1 MLVKYSSIGNRKPGV
16 DKLISGLA
24 LGGGGSKGI
33 YELGAWEAFRE
44 LGVVFDVIA
53 GTSIGSINGAFMA
66 TDDYDGAVRMWENIR
81 IEQCV
86 AFSENQ
92 SLRSSDLL
100 SLKNVEVLAKELLTQ
115 GALNTQPLRSLLG
128 QHIDEERV
136 RESHI
141 RYGLMTALLPRM
153 TPMPMWIE
161 DIPKGQLI
169 DYVMAS
175 ACLPG
180 LRTVQIGE
188 QRFIDGGVAEVVPL
202 SMLRRLGICRITALD
217 LNTGVS
223 LKSPMIDNIQ
233 LTFIHNQMDLGG
245 PLDLTPEILIRNRR
259 LGYLDTLKAFGRLAG
274 DYYSF
279 KPDDHKALCREFGPE
294 NVHGLEQAAIAYEID
309 RCVIYDPNRFLT
321 LIRTRRAEVQTL
333 YEDKRR
339 LLQIDHKLRSVMSGR
354 LKVLKLLPP
363 MRLAFLLELGTQI
376 RRSDSFLNIPMQH
389 FRNLDLAAQALGSLD
404 EYDMRRDSKG

>member
-1 MLVKYSSIGNRKPGV
+1 MYNIKQWETQNRGV
-16 DKLISGLA
+16 SELISGLA

-44 LGVVFDVIA
+44 LGVTFEAIA

-66 TDDYDGAVRMWENIR
+66 TDDYAGAVRMWENIR
-81 IEQCV
+81 IDQCV

-92 SLRSSDLL
+92 SLRSRDLL
-100 SLKNVEVLAKELLTQ
+100 SLKNVDVLAKELLTQ

-128 QHIDEERV
+128 QHINEDRV
-136 RESHI
+136 RESRI

-153 TPMPMWIE
+153 TPLPLWIE

-169 DYVMAS
+169 DFIMAS
-175 ACLPG
+175 ARLPG
-180 LRTVQIGE
+180 LRAVQIGQ
-188 QRFIDGGVAEVVPL
+188 QRFIDGGVVEVVPL
-202 SMLRRLGICRITALD
+202 SMLRRMGIRRITALD

-245 PLDLTPEILIRNRR
+245 PLDLTPEILLRNRR
-259 LGYLDTLKAFGRLAG
+259 LGYLDTLKAHGRLAG
-274 DYYSF
+274 EYYSF
-279 KPDDHKALCREFGPE
+279 EPDDHEALIHSFGPD
-294 NVHGLEQAAIAYEID
+294 NVHGLEQAAIAYEMD
-309 RCVIYDPNRFLT
+309 RCVIYDPSRFLT

-333 YEDKRR
+333 YEEKRR

-354 LKVLKLLPP
+354 LKVLNLLPP
-363 MRLAFLLELGTQI
+363 MRLAFLLELAAKVRHT
-376 RRSDSFLNIPMQH
+376 DSLLNIPMQH
-389 FRNLDLAAQALGSLD
+389 FRNLDLAVQALGRLD
-404 EYDMRRDSKG
+404 EYDLRRDSKG